1 MHASFDMPSSPM
13 PSFVAN
19 PSPFVDAP
27 MMPSQGM
34 RREEGR
40 RPLAMMMACPQPMVA
55 RSSYM
60 IERKKKERRE
70 SFASYLDDNWEDLDN
85 ERLSELNTRL
95 VKMKDQRA
103 VLDRQ
108 IQALEV
114 YMGEIWEDAERRIE
128 SEEM

>member
-1 MHASFDMPSSPM
+1 
-13 PSFVAN
+13 
-19 PSPFVDAP
+19 
-27 MMPSQGM
+27 
-34 RREEGR
+34 
-40 RPLAMMMACPQPMVA
+40 
-55 RSSYM
+55 M